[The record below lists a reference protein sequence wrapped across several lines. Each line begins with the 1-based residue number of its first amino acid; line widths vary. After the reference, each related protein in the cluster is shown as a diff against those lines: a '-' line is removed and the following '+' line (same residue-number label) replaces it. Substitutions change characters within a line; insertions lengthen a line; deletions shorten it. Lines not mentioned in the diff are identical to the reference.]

1 MPRSGLCS
9 VHCMEAKIHA
19 SLFNLIKKQYAM
31 CRLKVCSNICVCV
44 CVCVPACVCG
54 LFHTCGCT
62 YINACVYICKYMDYV
77 HMSMSTIVD

>member
-44 CVCVPACVCG
+44 CVCLRVYVDCFIHVVAHTSTLVCIYVSTWIM
-54 LFHTCGCT
+54 FTCQCLLL
-62 YINACVYICKYMDYV
+62 
-77 HMSMSTIVD
+77 

>member
-44 CVCVPACVCG
+44 CVCVCACVCMWIVSYMW
-54 LFHTCGCT
+54 LH
-62 YINACVYICKYMDYV
+62 IHQRLCVYM
-77 HMSMSTIVD
+77 